1 MSHIPLYDRFHN
13 FQLKTAFFLDKCN
26 LDRVV
31 EKDLDL
37 NIFYCS
43 QYRCCFQISRKL
55 FTLRSGGVL
64 NIIGRIYYLS
74 YRCAGQ
80 YKNFKNFSNLC
91 NHEQDFCIKAE
102 WHFLASSY
110 GKGPYDGIWG
120 TLKQNATMFAFKHP
134 YVPFILNGEDLYN
147 HLKNVVGISVLY

>member
-1 MSHIPLYDRFHN
+1 MSN
-13 FQLKTAFFLDKCN
+13 
-26 LDRVV
+26 
-31 EKDLDL
+31 
-37 NIFYCS
+37 
-43 QYRCCFQISRKL
+43 
-55 FTLRSGGVL
+55 
-64 NIIGRIYYLS
+64 
-74 YRCAGQ
+74 RCAGQ

-147 HLKNVVGISVLY
+147 HLKNVVGISVIYEEKAEIAAKKDYLKDRYKMTSTVKGTRS